1 MSSQQQSSRDK
12 QQRRKSSQHNA
23 SPPPSSD
30 VDSFVDER
38 RRPRSPSPFP
48 RRHGPLFG
56 PHREPMQLRF
66 PPPPTGKT
74 TGALRLD
81 LNLEAEVRV
90 SAHVH
95 GDLTLALLS

>member
-1 MSSQQQSSRDK
+1 MFAFMSSQQTGNK
-12 QQRRKSSQHNA
+12 QRRKSSQRTT
-23 SPPPSSD
+23 PSD
-30 VDSFVDER
+30 VDSYVGDK
-38 RRPRSPSPFP
+38 PRSPSPFP

>member
-1 MSSQQQSSRDK
+1 MSSQQQSRDK
-12 QQRRKSSQHNA
+12 QQRRKSSQRNA
-23 SPPPSSD
+23 SPPSSD
-30 VDSFVDER
+30 VDSYVVGE

>member
-1 MSSQQQSSRDK
+1 MSSQQPPRDK
-12 QQRRKSSQHNA
+12 QRRKSSQHR
-23 SPPPSSD
+23 D
-30 VDSFVDER
+30 LDTFE
-38 RRPRSPSPFP
+38 RPRSPSPFP